1 MVSYST
7 KRRMRKSYEDW
18 YANKLWRQL
27 EQDVLRLE
35 GRERNRLIKRLSEG
49 LRTLRDAKD
58 NPHIPRG

>member
-1 MVSYST
+1 MVSPST

-18 YANKLWRQL
+18 YANRVWRQL

-35 GRERNRLIKRLSEG
+35 GRERNRLIKLLTAG

-58 NPHIPRG
+58 NPLRPRG